1 MRVLHISDHADPLA
15 TPGGEFCGGQNV
27 YVRELARRLAGSG
40 CTVDVVTRWADG
52 RLARREPIAPGA
64 RTVRVPAGPIGP
76 LPRERFGEVLDEFCE
91 GVVGL
96 HKEAGGY
103 DVVHSHY
110 WYSAV
115 AALRLGDRHQVPLVH
130 THHSLGAVRRAAL
143 GRDAADEAGEH
154 FAARHRIERRI
165 GLRAAAVVAS
175 SPGELTDLQQLLGTP
190 RHTLHV
196 VPPGVDT
203 AVLTPR
209 DRALARAELGLPADV
224 PVVLFVGRLEQRKG
238 WEDLVPAF
246 ALVRRALPGAVLVVV
261 GGEAP
266 ERRTGRGPLAALV
279 ERHGLTGSV
288 DLRGPVPH
296 QATARYYSAANVT
309 AVPSHYEPFGLV
321 AVESMACGT
330 PVVATRV
337 GGLRWSVADPRVGV
351 LVPPRN
357 PASLAKALVDVLT
370 SGAAERRQACLDRVT
385 SVYGAERWVDGI
397 RAIYHRVADPR
408 VTAAGA
414 R

>member
-27 YVRELARRLAGSG
+27 YVRELARRLGGAG
-40 CTVDVVTRWADG
+40 CTVDVVTRWADRG
-52 RLARREPIAPGA
+52 LARREPIAPGA
-64 RTVRVPAGPIGP
+64 RTVRVPAGPVGP

-91 GVVGL
+91 GVVRL
-96 HKEAGGY
+96 HEEAGGY

-115 AALRLGDRHQVPLVH
+115 AALRLADRHPVPLVH
-130 THHSLGAVRRAAL
+130 THHSLGAVRRAAI
-143 GRDAADEAGEH
+143 GRDTADEAGEH
-154 FAARHRIERRI
+154 FAARHRTERRI

-175 SPGELTDLQQLLGTP
+175 STGELTDLQRLLGTP
-190 RHTLHV
+190 RHALQM

-203 AVLTPR
+203 TLLAPR
-209 DRALARAELGLPADV
+209 DPALARAELGLPAEA
-224 PVVLFVGRLEQRKG
+224 PVVLFVGRLEPRKG
-238 WEDLVPAF
+238 WEDLVRAF
-246 ALVRRALPGAVLVVV
+246 ALVRRALPEAVLVVV

-266 ERRTGRGPLAALV
+266 QRRDGPGPLAALV
-279 ERHGLTGSV
+279 ERYGLAGSV
-288 DLRGPVPH
+288 ELRGPVPH
-296 QATARYYSAANVT
+296 AATARYYSAADVT

-351 LVPPRN
+351 LVPPRD
-357 PASLAKALVDVLT
+357 PAALATALVEVLT
-370 SGAAERRQACLDRVT
+370 SGAAERRQACRERAAG
-385 SVYGAERWVDGI
+385 VYGAERWAGDILAV
-397 RAIYHRVADPR
+397 YHRVAA
-408 VTAAGA
+408 AAGVE
-414 R
+414 